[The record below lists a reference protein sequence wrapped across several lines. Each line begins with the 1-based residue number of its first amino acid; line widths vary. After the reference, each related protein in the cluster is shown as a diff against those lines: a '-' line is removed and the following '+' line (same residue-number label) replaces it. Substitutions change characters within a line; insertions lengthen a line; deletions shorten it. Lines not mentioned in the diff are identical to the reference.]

1 MPHPP
6 YINPDRDEQRVRS
19 RSLRYAKAKLVERL
33 LSMEQAYAQ
42 SQQQL
47 IQLQFAWLEQQ
58 ENGMKVNH

>member
-1 MPHPP
+1 
-6 YINPDRDEQRVRS
+6 
-19 RSLRYAKAKLVERL
+19 
-33 LSMEQAYAQ
+33 MEQAYAQ